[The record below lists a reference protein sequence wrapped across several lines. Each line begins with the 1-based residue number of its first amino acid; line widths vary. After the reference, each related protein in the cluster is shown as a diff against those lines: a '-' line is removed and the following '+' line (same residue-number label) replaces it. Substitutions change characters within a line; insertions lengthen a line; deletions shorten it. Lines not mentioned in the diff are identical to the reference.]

1 MNETTG
7 FVFTPCAQSKPP
19 LTALR
24 NIAIKFAAIWQAD
37 RRGCL
42 GHLKRADRTEPR
54 TTRQYRG
61 ASAVVSFVRV
71 NFFSQPW

>member
-19 LTALR
+19 MAALR
-24 NIAIKFAAIWQAD
+24 NFAIKFEAIWQAD

-42 GHLKRADRTEPR
+42 GQRKRADRTEPR
-54 TTRQYRG
+54 TTRPYRG
-61 ASAVVSFVRV
+61 ASAVASFVRV
-71 NFFSQPW
+71 NFFSQP